1 MLTSCI
7 VVSVGRTRP
16 RGSSHPN
23 LHNIFPLS
31 PYRPLRVRC
40 WLNVFRDGDGKIT
53 STRCLNQTRAAT
65 MIGVNKRMQ
74 KRVAEAVRQNADI
87 KTSVQAV
94 RHVLKTVGTD
104 IVRHVDHLEEGGLIG
119 FCVTFALYLI
129 MFICW
134 YRTRTSS
141 TAIPTTIE
149 SDNRPNPALHRS
161 QRYSNVDYVVSTFP
175 GNVELKASPLIK
187 TKR

>member
-7 VVSVGRTRP
+7 VVRIGGPVPVSPPKLVQYP
-16 RGSSHPN
+16 SLS
-23 LHNIFPLS
+23 LS

-104 IVRHVDHLEEGGLIG
+104 IVRHVDFLEEGGIIG
-119 FCVTFALYLI
+119 FCVTFVLYLI
-129 MFICW
+129 MLICW

-161 QRYSNVDYVVSTFP
+161 QRYSNVYYVVSTFF
-175 GNVELKASPLIK
+175 GTVELKASPLIK
-187 TKR
+187 TKQ